1 MFSFYTY
8 HTNFGKLKEKGW
20 VFLGRAFADVSHG
33 MRSLRLSGNAGGVS
47 VAGIHTGMLAHSLPV
62 Q

>member
-1 MFSFYTY
+1 M
-8 HTNFGKLKEKGW
+8 G
-20 VFLGRAFADVSHG
+20 VLGRAFADVAHG
-33 MRSLRLSGNAGGVS
+33 MWSLWLSGNAGGVS

>member
-1 MFSFYTY
+1 M
-8 HTNFGKLKEKGW
+8 G
-20 VFLGRAFADVSHG
+20 VLGRAFADVSHG

>member
-1 MFSFYTY
+1 M
-8 HTNFGKLKEKGW
+8 G
-20 VFLGRAFADVSHG
+20 VLGRAFADVSDG
-33 MRSLRLSGNAGGVS
+33 MRSLRLSGKAGGVS